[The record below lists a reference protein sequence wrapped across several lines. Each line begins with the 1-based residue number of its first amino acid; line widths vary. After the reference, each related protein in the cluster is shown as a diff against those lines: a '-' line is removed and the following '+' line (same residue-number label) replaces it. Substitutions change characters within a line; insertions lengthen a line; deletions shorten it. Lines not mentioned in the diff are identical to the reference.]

1 MVAEPIHRT
10 GDEMIIEHMSIS
22 APEGQAQQLCSALA
36 SLTGPTE
43 VQQGCLSCR
52 LLRNWQNANEIVIQ
66 TKWMSADDLIL
77 HLQSDT
83 YKRLLLLMELSPSPP
98 VLQFYTVQEVRGLDL
113 VEMARDPRGQ

>member
-1 MVAEPIHRT
+1 
-10 GDEMIIEHMSIS
+10 MIIEQMSIS
-22 APEGQAQQLCSALA
+22 APEGQVQQLCSALA

-52 LLRNWQNANEIVIQ
+52 LFQSWQDPNEIVIQ
-66 TKWMSADDLIL
+66 RRWTSADDLIL
-77 HLQSDT
+77 HLQSEA

-113 VEMARDPRGQ
+113 VEMARNPSSEARC